1 MRNLDGIKERYM
13 QDSLPI
19 RLGGLAADLAR
30 IHSFLDHPKNTDVI
44 GSLLNE
50 SCWFVEWSAG
60 DLCPE
65 RAEEAEQLVDIHRG
79 LVRWYRNWGE
89 AQHDPAQR
97 AQLAEQAQAW
107 SDQVLKMSGLLD
119 QE

>member
-1 MRNLDGIKERYM
+1 MKDLDTIKERYI

-30 IHSFLDHPKNTDVI
+30 IVSFSKNIKAIKSVE
-44 GSLLNE
+44 GLLNE
-50 SCWFVEWSAG
+50 SVYFIEWSAG
-60 DLCPE
+60 ELCPE
-65 RAEEAEQLVDIHRG
+65 RAEEAEQLVNIQRG
-79 LVRWYRNWGE
+79 LVRWYRNWNE
-89 AQHDPAQR
+89 AQNDPALR

-107 SDQVLKMSGLLD
+107 SDLVLEMSGLLD